1 MNKRYS
7 VKITESA
14 LSDMDAIYDY
24 ISGPLGAPIAAAKQY
39 DKIADEI
46 LTLSEMPFRY
56 PVPSFPVCEELELH
70 RMLVGNYSIFY
81 KIYSTSVIVIAV
93 LYSASDFEKRLSQR
107 SSI

>member
-39 DKIADEI
+39 D
-46 LTLSEMPFRY
+46 SEPQLPQQNNM
-56 PVPSFPVCEELELH
+56 
-70 RMLVGNYSIFY
+70 I
-81 KIYSTSVIVIAV
+81 K
-93 LYSASDFEKRLSQR
+93 
-107 SSI
+107 

>member
-7 VKITESA
+7 VKITEAA

-24 ISGPLGAPIAAAKQY
+24 ISGSLGAPIAAAKQY

-56 PVPSFPVCEELELH
+56 PVPSF
-70 RMLVGNYSIFY
+70 I
-81 KIYSTSVIVIAV
+81 
-93 LYSASDFEKRLSQR
+93 
-107 SSI
+107 